1 MTGVNRS
8 HGIMAG
14 FEDPEQLL
22 NAARRAHTAG
32 YRKMDAYSPFPIE
45 GLAQALGHKQTGV
58 AFLFLMGGIAGALG
72 GYFMLWYSMAVDW
85 PMNIGG
91 RPLNSWP
98 MYVPITFELTILCS
112 SLLGFVGTLALCRFP
127 EPYHPVFNVP
137 EFSRAS
143 RDRFFLCIETS
154 DPKFEAS
161 ATLRF
166 LEGLDPYYLEWVE
179 Q

>member
-1 MTGVNRS
+1 MKRS
-8 HGIMAG
+8 GDIYGIVG
-14 FEDPEQLL
+14 EFESE
-22 NAARRAHTAG
+22 
-32 YRKMDAYSPFPIE
+32 
-45 GLAQALGHKQTGV
+45 QALRKAAERGRERGYKELDAFSALPLEGMNEILGRKGSWAPAWVFTGGV
-58 AFLFLMGGIAGALG
+58 LG
-72 GYFMLWYSMAVDW
+72 GLTGYLMQWWGIGSNF
-85 PMNIGG
+85 PFNIGG

-154 DPKFEAS
+154 DPKFDAS